1 MEVASG
7 QDGDVLR
14 GFARI
19 AGVIERAEEVLADP
33 ALVEKVVTLGADWRN
48 APTLAPSRPDLLGLV
63 A

>member
-1 MEVASG
+1 
-7 QDGDVLR
+7 VLR

-33 ALVEKVVTLGADWRN
+33 GLVEKVVTLGADWRN
-48 APTLAPSRPDLLGLV
+48 APSLAPSRSDLLGLV